1 MTFVDTH
8 AHIYHEDETLYPK
21 KSDPLLPPKNKGT
34 IEGCEGRLQ
43 NALATGGWALPA

>member
-1 MTFVDTH
+1 LCCSSKLCGQVD
-8 AHIYHEDETLYPK
+8 
-21 KSDPLLPPKNKGT
+21 PKNKGT